1 LQSFLTILVVASIRL
16 NIKYYNSRSEEKM
29 MVNKNCFSKLLLFI
43 NAKNYQIINQ
53 KTGKIILTSSFL
65 FLIINAFIPIASAQ
79 KAVILNFDDDWK
91 GQLTYAVPILEKY
104 GFNASFYVT
113 TGCLTYQNSSFC
125 NNAGGESAMTWDD
138 IKVLS
143 ELGYDI
149 QSHGVSH
156 KDLTTLSADELEY
169 EVAQSKQSLLEHG
182 INSTI
187 FGPPYA
193 AGWGNSTIVD
203 TVMKYYDMSRVGY
216 GPLVHLNCDW
226 AYDENG
232 MQKTN
237 QTDCKT
243 YFDNGTLTLANR
255 YSLPVITDYEAQ
267 AMYRDNNTK
276 IFDIFIEDVN
286 SQTQYNTN
294 GTINAIPIMVYHNI
308 DYKNSS
314 WANSSPDWIV
324 HSTTDVSLFDMEMK
338 YLHDNG
344 FEVFAIS
351 DLGYN
356 QTSNRLYIKND
367 TDDSFQT
374 K

>member
-1 LQSFLTILVVASIRL
+1 MKTT
-16 NIKYYNSRSEEKM
+16 
-29 MVNKNCFSKLLLFI
+29 VNKNRFSKLLLFTDE
-43 NAKNYQIINQ
+43 KNCQIINRRT
-53 KTGKIILTSSFL
+53 KKILLTSSFL
-65 FLIINAFIPIASAQ
+65 FLIINTFIPIAYAQ
-79 KAVILNFDDDWK
+79 KAIILNFDDDWK

-125 NNAGGESAMTWDD
+125 NNSGGESAMTWDD
-138 IKVLS
+138 IRTLS

-149 QSHGVSH
+149 QSHGASH
-156 KDLTTLSADELEY
+156 KDLTAVSAAELEY

-193 AGWGNSTIVD
+193 AGQGNSTIVD
-203 TVMKYYDMSRVGY
+203 TISKYYEMARVGY

-226 AYDENG
+226 ADGENG
-232 MQKTN
+232 MQTTN
-237 QTDCKT
+237 QTDC
-243 YFDNGTLTLANR
+243 R
-255 YSLPVITDYEAQ
+255 YSLPVVTDYEAQ

-276 IFDIFIEDVN
+276 IFDIFVEAVN
-286 SQTQYNTN
+286 RQTEFNTD
-294 GTINAIPIMVYHNI
+294 GKINAIPIMVYHNI

-314 WANSSPDWIV
+314 WVNNSPEWIV
-324 HSTTDVSLFDMEMK
+324 HSTTDVNLFDMEMK

-344 FEVFAIS
+344 FEVLAIS

-356 QTSNRLYIKND
+356 QTSNKLYIKNN
-367 TDDSFQT
+367 TDDSLQT